1 MTYLKGVLF
10 NLHNGEEDKQK
21 TLQTVT
27 NNISFTGSNLWILA
41 GAIFV
46 ASIGLNVNST
56 AVIIGAMLISP
67 LMGPIVGSGFALAIY
82 DFDLLKKSIINL
94 FIATLVG
101 LIVST
106 IYFYVSPFKEAQS
119 ELIARTSPNIY
130 DVLIA
135 FFGGLVGVIAI
146 TRVEKGNPIPGVAI
160 ATALMPPLCTAGFG
174 LATGNFKFFFGALF
188 LYAINCVFI
197 CISTFTIVKYLKYPS
212 KKDAD
217 VKHQKRLKYGMTAI
231 IVLMLLPSTYFAF
244 SLYKQQQF
252 KHGVETFIENEF
264 IDKGYTIIF
273 KKTKYSVSLGTIE
286 LAFLNKVFTSEEIHT
301 LNSKLNNYG
310 LHNTILT
317 IKQNSTDNINAL
329 RDDILNEVTKK
340 DRILEEKDK
349 QIVDL
354 KSELSKNTFDDKQI
368 FSEVKIIFPSVL
380 SIAVNNLTY
389 FSSDTSYVKT
399 VFIYQANPKLND
411 SDKNKLKI
419 WMQKKLSIS
428 EIEVINQ

>member
-27 NNISFTGSNLWILA
+27 SNITFTGSNLWILA

-310 LHNTILT
+310 LHNTLLT

-349 QIVDL
+349 QIIDL
-354 KSELSKNTFDDKQI
+354 KSELSKKTFDDKQI